1 MLPKH
6 MHIIYRLDS
15 KTRYIFNHIFKMIP
29 CSDMT
34 NKLFIRLVYGVK
46 MRVTTKLT
54 CFSQKR
60 QYGST
65 IYYNKTK
72 LQSTPYIHSMTSFN
86 VIHRLCFLIIVYQ

>member
-46 MRVTTKLT
+46 NACNDEVNMLFTKD
-54 CFSQKR
+54 
-60 QYGST
+60 T
-65 IYYNKTK
+65 IWFDHL
-72 LQSTPYIHSMTSFN
+72 LQ
-86 VIHRLCFLIIVYQ
+86 